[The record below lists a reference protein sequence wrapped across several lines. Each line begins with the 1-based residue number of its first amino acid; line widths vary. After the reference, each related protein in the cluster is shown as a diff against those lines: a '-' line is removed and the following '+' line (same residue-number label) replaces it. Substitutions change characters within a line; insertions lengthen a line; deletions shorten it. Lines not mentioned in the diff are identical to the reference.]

1 MLAEQAAKDP
11 AAARSLV
18 EGLPPGGVKQR
29 AAFAVISKPD
39 AESATWLISQADR
52 SAGIEWN
59 RFASHWASSDATA
72 LKQYL
77 GSADLDRLPP
87 QLVDGGFFDLMRED
101 GPGTMAW
108 SMETGSE
115 RLRTSALS
123 NWGSRD
129 SPAAAAWL
137 KEHASGDWNDSAVR
151 EISVNYLSRAPGDA
165 VDWAT
170 SLAPGKVRDTALGSL
185 RQYLPSIDTLKPDQ
199 RAALQTRLAAP

>member
-1 MLAEQAAKDP
+1 
-11 AAARSLV
+11 
-18 EGLPPGGVKQR
+18 
-29 AAFAVISKPD
+29 
-39 AESATWLISQADR
+39 
-52 SAGIEWN
+52 
-59 RFASHWASSDATA
+59 
-72 LKQYL
+72 
-77 GSADLDRLPP
+77 
-87 QLVDGGFFDLMRED
+87 
-101 GPGTMAW
+101 MAW